1 MITKKQLLNRKFNIK
16 NIVSEQEMED
26 FEMQDFEIEDESMGD
41 EGVSGDFAKLAS
53 ILLHSQTQVHTL
65 HLQTQSY
72 SEHKATQNY
81 YEGVDALVDGLI
93 ESYQGKYGIVKGYE
107 TMEIQDWQSTEK
119 TCEYMKNLC
128 KQVDNLRDCC
138 EDSYLQN
145 QIDTIIELIN
155 STIYKLRFLK

>member
-1 MITKKQLLNRKFNIK
+1 MITKKQLLSRKLNIK
-16 NIVSEQEMED
+16 NIMSEQEMED
-26 FEMQDFEIEDESMGD
+26 FEMQDLEIEDESMGD
-41 EGVSGDFAKLAS
+41 EGVSGDFSKLAS

-72 SEHKATQNY
+72 SEHKATQKY
-81 YEGVDALVDGLI
+81 YEGVDSLVDGLI

-107 TMEIQDWQSTEK
+107 TMKIQDWQSTEK

>member
-1 MITKKQLLNRKFNIK
+1 MITKKQLLSRKLNIK
-16 NIVSEQEMED
+16 NIMSEQEMED
-26 FEMQDFEIEDESMGD
+26 FEMQDLEIEDESMGD
-41 EGVSGDFAKLAS
+41 EGVSGDFSKLAS

-72 SEHKATQNY
+72 SEHKATQKY
-81 YEGVDALVDGLI
+81 YEGVDSLVDGLI

-128 KQVDNLRDCC
+128 KQVDNL
-138 EDSYLQN
+138 
-145 QIDTIIELIN
+145 
-155 STIYKLRFLK
+155 

>member
-1 MITKKQLLNRKFNIK
+1 MITKKQLLSRKLNIK
-16 NIVSEQEMED
+16 NIMSEQEMED
-26 FEMQDFEIEDESMGD
+26 FEMQDFEMEDESMGD
-41 EGVSGDFAKLAS
+41 EGVSGDFSKLAS

-107 TMEIQDWQSTEK
+107 TMKIQDWQSTEK

>member
-1 MITKKQLLNRKFNIK
+1 MITKKQLLSRKLNIK
-16 NIVSEQEMED
+16 NIMSEQEMED
-26 FEMQDFEIEDESMGD
+26 FEMQDFEMEDESMGD

-81 YEGVDALVDGLI
+81 YEGVDSLVDGLI

-107 TMEIQDWQSTEK
+107 TMKIQDWQSTEK

>member
-1 MITKKQLLNRKFNIK
+1 MITKKQLLSRKLNIK
-16 NIVSEQEMED
+16 NIMSEQEMED
-26 FEMQDFEIEDESMGD
+26 FEMQDFEMEDESMGD
-41 EGVSGDFAKLAS
+41 EGVSGDFSKLAS

-81 YEGVDALVDGLI
+81 YEGVDSLVDGLI

-107 TMEIQDWQSTEK
+107 TMKIQDWQSTEK